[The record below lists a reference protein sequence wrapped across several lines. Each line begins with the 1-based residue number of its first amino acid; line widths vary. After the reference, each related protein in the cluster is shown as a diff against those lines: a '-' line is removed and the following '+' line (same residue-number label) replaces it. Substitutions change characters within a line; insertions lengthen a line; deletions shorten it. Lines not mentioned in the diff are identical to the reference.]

1 MLSNN
6 EILNLVDLTSLNP
19 TDTNDN
25 IVELL
30 NKVNNNKLNVAA
42 LCIYKEFLP
51 LLANKLHNNNIKL
64 ATVIN
69 FSLGDNTLLSTL
81 HELENSI
88 TNGANEI
95 DLVMPYKQLLA
106 NNITFTENYIKQV
119 RKNCNVTLK
128 IIIESGELKT
138 NQNIELAS
146 KMCIVNGADFIKTS
160 TGKVSV
166 NATLQA
172 AEIMLNQI
180 KIHNP
185 KCGFKAAGGVKTK
198 DQALQYTNLATSIL
212 GADYVNNSTF
222 RFGASGLLDN
232 LLNNTNSTASY

>member
-6 EILNLVDLTSLNP
+6 QILNLVDLTSLNP
-19 TDTNDN
+19 TDTNDS
-25 IVELL
+25 IVGLL
-30 NKVNNNKLNVAA
+30 NQVNNNKLNVAA

-51 LLANKLHNNNIKL
+51 LVVNKLHNNNIKL

-81 HELENSI
+81 HELEASI

-106 NNITFTENYIKQV
+106 NNIQFTENYIKQV
-119 RKNCNVTLK
+119 RKYCNVTLK

-138 NQNIELAS
+138 KENIELAS

-160 TGKVSV
+160 TGKVAE
-166 NATLQA
+166 NATLQS

-180 KIHNP
+180 KQHNV
-185 KCGFKAAGGVKTK
+185 KCGFKAAGGVKTAQ
-198 DQALQYTNLATSIL
+198 QALQYTNLASNIL

-222 RFGASGLLDN
+222 RFGASGLLNN
-232 LLNNTNSTASY
+232 LLNNTTSTAGY